1 MINTFEKF
9 YGYLLNDQR
18 ENFEDG
24 SKVRSMVPLVLAV
37 VTVEILLLLLGRFL
51 WNNYLVNAVT
61 VLRPIDSI
69 VQLFAITILL
79 RLLLQ

>member
-24 SKVRSMVPLVLAV
+24 SKSRNMLPLILAV
-37 VTVEILLLLLGRFL
+37 ITVEILLLLLGRFL
-51 WNNYLVNAVT
+51 WNNYLVGAVT
-61 VLRPIDSI
+61 ILKPIDSI
-69 VQLFAITILL
+69 IQLFAITILL